1 MVDIKIDE
9 KQVNE
14 IIQQVNKEIAD
25 YINSVVEDKFGV
37 DGELTQEQ
45 LKNNELN
52 SIKANVNN
60 KIAGE
65 VLERAKYYC
74 PVDTGRLKE
83 SGHLE
88 PQPDGSVDVVFD
100 CEYAWYVH
108 EDMNKIHAFPTC
120 AKFLTIAV
128 EEIKKLYGLD

>member
-37 DGELTQEQ
+37 NGELTQEQ
-45 LKNNELN
+45 LKNN
-52 SIKANVNN
+52 VNN
-60 KIAGE
+60 KIANE

-74 PVDTGRLKE
+74 PVDTGKLKE

-88 PQPDGSVDVVFD
+88 PQSDGSVDVVFD

-128 EEIKKLYGLD
+128 EEIKKLYGLN